1 MPPLVIASEARQ
13 SMPPLVIA
21 SEARQSMQFADKPM
35 PAVQGADAVIIVT
48 GFKAYRSPNWV
59 ALKAAMKTPVVFVGA
74 ICMSRKPCRKAA
86 WTMLPLGA
94 ALANELRTRLPST
107 QDSSQVNL

>member
-1 MPPLVIASEARQ
+1 
-13 SMPPLVIA
+13 MPPLVIA

-86 WTMLPLGA
+86 WTMLPLGGETMA
-94 ALANELRTRLPST
+94 DR
-107 QDSSQVNL
+107 D